1 MAMPQMSPNNAGFAA
16 SSTTTRTSYIPTTP
30 QLRRYADYT
39 NPSVSPQMPRRS
51 SPSKS
56 NYGRMSPTKQ
66 QHQNYGHSSFK
77 SAPLSDIDSV
87 QLPQILYL
95 QKSPLE
101 THKCRMQNKL
111 KFALLSLT
119 VICFVSSV
127 TAYFGYLYAFSDE
140 YEFNRKVFET
150 NEKPEFI
157 FGYQVHLFHII
168 KQSIFVAS
176 WSTFF
181 SSLGTLFVV
190 GIQLFFA
197 LKIVKNQPDSAQL
210 ALNFLAEGKYVR
222 TVAVFLWFLSFI
234 CFIFLIQSTIHIVA
248 LELIPKIVAT
258 SVGII
263 VAIICLYAAVQSLYQ
278 ICRIDYVVPTHFSMD
293 ERYDLDAVG
302 GHYARGGNNNN
313 FSTLV

>member
-1 MAMPQMSPNNAGFAA
+1 MAMPQMSPNNGGFG
-16 SSTTTRTSYIPTTP
+16 STVTTRTSYIPTTP
-30 QLRRYADYT
+30 QLRRYTDYT

-66 QHQNYGHSSFK
+66 QQQQQQNYGHSSFK
-77 SAPLSDIDSV
+77 SAPLSDCDSV
-87 QLPQILYL
+87 QLPQI
-95 QKSPLE
+95 
-101 THKCRMQNKL
+101 
-111 KFALLSLT
+111 
-119 VICFVSSV
+119 
-127 TAYFGYLYAFSDE
+127 
-140 YEFNRKVFET
+140 
-150 NEKPEFI
+150 
-157 FGYQVHLFHII
+157 
-168 KQSIFVAS
+168 
-176 WSTFF
+176 
-181 SSLGTLFVV
+181 
-190 GIQLFFA
+190 
-197 LKIVKNQPDSAQL
+197 L

-222 TVAVFLWFLSFI
+222 TVAVFVWFLSFI

-302 GHYARGGNNNN
+302 GHYARGNNN

>member
-1 MAMPQMSPNNAGFAA
+1 MALPQMSPNNPGFA
-16 SSTTTRTSYIPTTP
+16 STTTRTSYIPTTP
-30 QLRRYADYT
+30 QLRRYQDYT

-66 QHQNYGHSSFK
+66 QQQNYGLSSFK
-77 SAPLSDIDSV
+77 TAPLSDCESV

-111 KFALLSLT
+111 KYALLSLT
-119 VICFVSSV
+119 VICFLSSV

-140 YEFNRKVFET
+140 YDFDRKHFET
-150 NEKPEFI
+150 DKPNNI
-157 FGYQVHLFHII
+157 LGYQINLLQII
-168 KQSIFVAS
+168 KQSTFVAS
-176 WSTFF
+176 WSTFLT
-181 SSLGTLFVV
+181 SLATLFVV

-197 LKIVKNQPDSAQL
+197 LKIVKNQPDSSQL

-222 TVAVFLWFLSFI
+222 TVAVFVWFLSFI
-234 CFIFLIQSTIHIVA
+234 CFIFLIQSTVHYVT
-248 LELIPKIVAT
+248 LESIPRGIAT
-258 SVGII
+258 AIGII
-263 VAIICLYAAVQSLYQ
+263 VSIICLFAAVQSLYH
-278 ICRIDYVVPTHFSMD
+278 ICRIDYIVPTHFSMD

-302 GHYARGGNNNN
+302 GHYARGLNGNN